1 MGDSLVRRCARRP
14 FAGLRLP
21 GAVADRSARIR
32 RRLRANAPFGLCAI
46 VVSTLALL
54 ASATVL
60 AQTVPDAPQNVRP
73 ASHGN
78 QSITL
83 LWDPA
88 PDNGSAVTGYQVRH
102 AQGTAPTGAW
112 TVVAGGASAGT
123 YPFTGLA
130 PGTSYTIELR
140 ALNGVGAGPA
150 ASFTKTTVRP
160 PWQVRNLTATPGNG
174 RVLLG
179 WERPSSVGGEGAV
192 LVRYEYRRKEGNDA
206 WGAWQFAGDPN
217 SNGRVLTGLDNGT
230 RYSFQVRAVNQGLA
244 GADGSPVSAMPAAAL
259 RLDESAAESGQGGQ
273 DLRR

>member
-1 MGDSLVRRCARRP
+1 MGDSLVSCRQRLP
-14 FAGLRLP
+14 FAGPRLWGALGEGRAPVHRSLR
-21 GAVADRSARIR
+21 G
-32 RRLRANAPFGLCAI
+32 NNPFGLDAI
-46 VVSTLALL
+46 FVSTLALL

-112 TVVAGGASAGT
+112 TVVA
-123 YPFTGLA
+123 
-130 PGTSYTIELR
+130 
-140 ALNGVGAGPA
+140 AGPA

-206 WGAWQFAGDPN
+206 WGAWQFAGGPN

-230 RYSFQVRAVNQGLA
+230 RYSFRVRALNQGLA
-244 GADGSPVSAMPAAAL
+244 GPEGSPVSATPAPQL
-259 RLDESAAESGQGGQ
+259 RLNVSTGGFRQGG
-273 DLRR
+273 DGVRVRR